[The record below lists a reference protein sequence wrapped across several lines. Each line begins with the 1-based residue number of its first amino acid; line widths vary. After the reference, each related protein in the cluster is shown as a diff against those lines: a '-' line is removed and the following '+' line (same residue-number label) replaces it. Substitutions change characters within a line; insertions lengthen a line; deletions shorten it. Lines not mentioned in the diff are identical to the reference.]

1 MFVRNQP
8 LVIGSL
14 AANGRTEPEPTLA
27 LLLGQ
32 VCVPFVQVK
41 HMRKRNIPADRD
53 IQVMS
58 FQADRAVVFIE
69 PPHEIVPN
77 CVGTDEAER
86 RNNIEI
92 DDVGGIK

>member
-1 MFVRNQP
+1 VRNQP

-14 AANGRTEPEPTLA
+14 AANGRTEPESSLA

-32 VCVPFVQVK
+32 VRVPFVQVK
-41 HMRKRNIPADRD
+41 HLRERDVPADRD
-53 IQVMS
+53 IQVMG
-58 FQADRAVVFIE
+58 FQADRAVIFIE

-86 RNNIEI
+86 GN
-92 DDVGGIK
+92 VL